1 MICLLCICQVTVGV
15 RRDYDKGRKY
25 EVDDKPWSYDSRR
38 ARSEKD
44 ERKERAERHWMQ
56 TRLEKLPSRTEMKS
70 VVERKV
76 RKEPKTSKE
85 EETRA
90 KEIKPSQSSKE
101 VKSENKE
108 MKSGQTSRD
117 IDQGQSSKDTK
128 SGQKSRE
135 TGKEPLKK
143 GIMSESMR
151 ELVRQS
157 IKENKG
163 LAQEV
168 VEEESDESP
177 EHFFQVVVKLPV
189 DFPVLPSQKTSS

>member
-1 MICLLCICQVTVGV
+1 
-15 RRDYDKGRKY
+15 
-25 EVDDKPWSYDSRR
+25 
-38 ARSEKD
+38 
-44 ERKERAERHWMQ
+44 MQ
-56 TRLEKLPSRTEMKS
+56 TRLEKPPSRTEMKS

-90 KEIKPSQSSKE
+90 KEIKPSQLSKE

-177 EHFFQVVVKLPV
+177 EHFFQVVVN
-189 DFPVLPSQKTSS
+189 